1 MKVILAALIFLPFIT
16 SAQQPQNLFTAPQ
29 YLMASGPYQPVSLFN
44 SKRKL
49 YQRNTGVI
57 IGLQRGKY
65 TSLEVGGEAHWRKI
79 SLLKPHIIGATANL
93 SYNPGRNVLGY
104 HAGVWMKR
112 GHINLTYGADINYFT
127 DFNERQAFAI
137 GPSVGFRFF
146 GFDLVNGFNIITLTH
161 KSKTVDAPLPV
172 NTLYISLRYFLPVK
186 NEFTWDRQTMRKKRA
201 RKKAR
206 LKRIE
211 ARKKSNQNNS
221 GDKKKK
227 WNIKLPFSKKQ

>member
-1 MKVILAALIFLPFIT
+1 MKVILAAFIFLPFIT

-29 YLMASGPYQPVSLFN
+29 YLMASSPYQPVSLFN

-127 DFNERQAFAI
+127 DFN
-137 GPSVGFRFF
+137 
-146 GFDLVNGFNIITLTH
+146 
-161 KSKTVDAPLPV
+161 
-172 NTLYISLRYFLPVK
+172 
-186 NEFTWDRQTMRKKRA
+186 
-201 RKKAR
+201 
-206 LKRIE
+206 
-211 ARKKSNQNNS
+211 
-221 GDKKKK
+221 
-227 WNIKLPFSKKQ
+227 

>member
-1 MKVILAALIFLPFIT
+1 MKVILAVFLFLPFIT
-16 SAQQPQNLFTAPQ
+16 NAQQPGNFTTPQ
-29 YLMASGPYQPVSLFN
+29 LLVASATYQPVSLFN
-44 SKRKL
+44 NKRKL
-49 YQRNTGVI
+49 YQHNTGVI

-65 TSLEVGGEAHWRKI
+65 TSLELGGEAHWRKI

-93 SYNPGRNVLGY
+93 SYHPGRNVLGY

-112 GHINLTYGADINYFT
+112 GHINLTYGADLNYFT
-127 DFNERQAFAI
+127 DFNDRQAFAI

-146 GFDLVNGFNIITLTH
+146 GFDLVNGFNIVAPTH
-161 KSKTVDAPLPV
+161 KSKTIDAPLPV

-186 NEFTWDRQTMRKKRA
+186 NEFTWDRQTMKKKRA

-211 ARKKSNQNNS
+211 ARKNQNSINNME
-221 GDKKKK
+221 KKK
-227 WNIKLPFSKKQ
+227 WNINLPFSKKQ